1 MAANAK
7 KQVATT
13 KKALQAADAQYAEN
27 ERIMTA
33 YKMKKEGRSWWQIAE
48 ALKISEYQ
56 ASRLVSQA
64 ITVASSL
71 VDNAYKRELL
81 SMELDRLD
89 DLQRA
94 VWQDA
99 INGDL
104 KAVETALKIIQTR
117 AKVLGLDNVQSATV
131 TNNTIVVAGTSEEYI
146 NALRQAA
153 QKPLMIE
160 SEQDATT

>member
-1 MAANAK
+1 MSTQIVIDRK
-7 KQVATT
+7 WQKQVLAAVGTYARAFVAA
-13 KKALQAADAQYAEN
+13 ALALY
-27 ERIMTA
+27 MTGA
-33 YKMKKEGRSWWQIAE
+33 WIYMGRMKS
-48 ALKISEYQ
+48 Y
-56 ASRLVSQA
+56 A